1 MNPGKSK
8 DKEIFI
14 AQEDSETPN
23 EATELEVPGNDDFL
37 EVMEAVAT
45 QAQEQSDYESED
57 ALEVFENYSSIRKKM
72 QEKKTSRG
80 FRQVNTTEK
89 QWKLEGSFQGKLS
102 LLKAKTR
109 CHHCRRMGHWK
120 KECPLRQNQGKKSEG
135 RPEGGPHCR
144 ELQ

>member
-1 MNPGKSK
+1 M
-8 DKEIFI
+8 
-14 AQEDSETPN
+14 
-23 EATELEVPGNDDFL
+23 
-37 EVMEAVAT
+37 
-45 QAQEQSDYESED
+45 
-57 ALEVFENYSSIRKKM
+57 FENYSSIRKKM

-89 QWKLEGSFQGKLS
+89 QWKLEGSVQGKLS

-135 RPEGGPHCR
+135 GQKEVHIVESYSDDEAFFESYVLDEVKGKDYEQEYHGYQETDTKTKTETQKDQGAKRNR
-144 ELQ
+144 DT